1 MHIWSSGGHGSVRYC
16 PWRENQT
23 IQKITACA
31 VAIKKNGEIV
41 GHVPFNQ
48 APVVSAFIFEKVIKQ
63 ARDLLR
69 SLEPK

>member
-1 MHIWSSGGHGSVRYC
+1 MEQWE
-16 PWRENQT
+16 PWNGEVLPLEREPDNPEDN
-23 IQKITACA
+23 CA
-31 VAIKKNGEIV
+31 VGIKKNGETV